1 MNWRVIL
8 SLVAIAAF
16 FVLGLS
22 LRNSRL
28 ENENLKK
35 DKTALIVQLD
45 EAYAS
50 ISFMRAKQKETAEID
65 IRVTKE
71 LTDAEKKND
80 LLRTE
85 LATATRKLRIKANC
99 PATSSGSM
107 GDDFSVELSPAVG
120 QSVLDIRAGII
131 RDRAKIDYLQN
142 YITKVC
148 LSQ

>member
-8 SLVAIAAF
+8 PLVAIAAF

-22 LRNSRL
+22 LRNSWL
-28 ENENLKK
+28 ENESLKR

-45 EAYAS
+45 EAYES
-50 ISFMRAKQKETAEID
+50 ILFMQAKQKESAEID

-71 LTDAEKKND
+71 LTDAENKND

-107 GDDFSVELSPAVG
+107 GNDSSVELSNATG

-142 YITKVC
+142 FITKVC

>member
-1 MNWRVIL
+1 MFRWITM
-8 SLVAIAAF
+8 VAIATF
-16 FVLGLS
+16 FVLGFW
-22 LRNSRL
+22 LRNAWL
-28 ENENLKK
+28 ENENLKR
-35 DKTALIVQLD
+35 DKVTLTTQLD
-45 EAYAS
+45 EANAS
-50 ISFMRAKQKETAEID
+50 ISFMQAKQKEAAEID

-85 LATATRKLRIKANC
+85 LAIATRKLRIKANC
-99 PATSSGSM
+99 PATTTGSV
-107 GDDFSVELSPAVG
+107 GNDSSVELSPAVG

-148 LSQ
+148 LVE